1 MKLQSVVWNKLINK
15 QSLRPSYAI
24 SNQRNKMFMMNSAD
38 DIDFSLKFSFALP
51 APDFQLLDC
60 NFLAIRK
67 NSSMDISE
75 SALSEEIRI

>member
-1 MKLQSVVWNKLINK
+1 
-15 QSLRPSYAI
+15 
-24 SNQRNKMFMMNSAD
+24 MFMMNSAD
-38 DIDFSLKFSFALP
+38 NIDFGLKFSFALP

-67 NSSMDISE
+67 NSSMDISK